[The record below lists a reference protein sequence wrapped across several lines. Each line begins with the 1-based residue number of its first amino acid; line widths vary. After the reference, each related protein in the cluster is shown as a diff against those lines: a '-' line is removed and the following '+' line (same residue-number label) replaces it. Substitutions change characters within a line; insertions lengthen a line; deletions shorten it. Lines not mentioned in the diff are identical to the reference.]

1 MPVAGGLSVVVMH
14 GAVAPGAPLDE
25 QDTLVQ
31 AQGVMR
37 ALTALG
43 HRPRALPL
51 TLDLGAARSELE
63 ASRPDLVFNLVEA
76 IDGRGS
82 LIHFGVGLAEALGL
96 PVTGAATGG
105 LLNTSHKT
113 LAKRLL
119 ALAGL
124 PTPAWLT
131 PDAGAPADG
140 EGRWIVKSVW
150 EHGSIGIDEDSIVD
164 GAHAALEQLSR
175 RAQERGG
182 EWYAERFVAGREL
195 NVALLAGPGG
205 PQVLPIGEI
214 LFEDWP
220 AGKPRIVGYAAKW
233 HEGSFEYGHTPRIFD
248 FPPEDEALLGDV
260 RRIALACWRL
270 FDLRGHARV
279 DFRVDEAGRPWVLE
293 VNANPCISPEAGFA
307 AMAEEAGIG
316 YDEVVG
322 RIVADAFSGAAAIR
336 GDTTPTGEARAGL
349 PRRPPAQRLP
359 DVRFRE
365 TLFPSDLESVRSLVA
380 ATGFFSEEE
389 VAIAVELVDERLRR
403 GPVSGYE
410 FVLAEDSGE
419 LVGYSCY
426 GRVSGTAASWD
437 LYWIAV
443 APGRQGHGLGALL
456 LSRTE
461 ALVGSAGGGTL
472 YAETSSRGQYRPT
485 RGFYESMGFVQA
497 AYLPGFYGPG
507 DGKVVYSKV
516 VTPD

>member
-1 MPVAGGLSVVVMH
+1 MPVAGGLSVLVMH
-14 GAVAPGAPLDE
+14 GAIAPGAPLDE

-31 AQGVMR
+31 VQAVMG

-82 LIHFGVGLAEALGL
+82 LIHFGVGLAETLGI

-119 ALAGL
+119 TLAGL
-124 PTPAWLT
+124 STPAWLA
-131 PDAGAPADG
+131 PGVPAPADG
-140 EGRWIVKSVW
+140 QGLWIVKSVW
-150 EHGSIGIDEDSIVD
+150 EHGSIGIDEDSIIEGVQ
-164 GAHAALEQLSR
+164 AALGQLSR
-175 RAQERGG
+175 RAEQRGG
-182 EWYAERFVAGREL
+182 EWYAERFVTGREF
-195 NVALLAGPGG
+195 NVALLAGAGG

-214 LFEDWP
+214 RFEDWP
-220 AGKPRIVGYAAKW
+220 AEKPRIVGYAAKW
-233 HEGSFEYGHTPRIFD
+233 HEGSFEYDHTPRSFN
-248 FPPEDEALLGDV
+248 FPPGDEALLGEL
-260 RRIALACWRL
+260 RRIALECWRL

-307 AMAEEAGIG
+307 AIAEHAGIG
-316 YDEVVG
+316 YAEVVG
-322 RIVADAFSGAAAIR
+322 RIVADAFAGAAR
-336 GDTTPTGEARAGL
+336 AREGAAPAGAPSAAL
-349 PRRPPAQRLP
+349 PRGPWTRQLP
-359 DVRFRE
+359 DVGFRE
-365 TLFPSDLESVRSLVA
+365 TLVPSDRESVRSLVA

-403 GPVSGYE
+403 GPASGYE
-410 FVLAEDSGE
+410 FVLAEEGGE

-443 APGRQGHGLGALL
+443 GPDRQGHGLGALL

-461 ALVGSAGGGTL
+461 ALVGAAGGGTL
-472 YAETSSRGQYRPT
+472 YAETSSRAQYRPT

-516 VTPD
+516 VSPR